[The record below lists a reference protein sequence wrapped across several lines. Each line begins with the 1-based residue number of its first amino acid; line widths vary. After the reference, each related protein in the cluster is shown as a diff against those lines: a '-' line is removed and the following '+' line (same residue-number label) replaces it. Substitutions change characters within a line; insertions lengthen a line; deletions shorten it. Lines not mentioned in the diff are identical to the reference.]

1 MPFDLTFANLAE
13 RAVQYNARASVKD
26 FDAEMVAYASLAQA
40 SRQRCAGV
48 LDLQYGMGV
57 AERIDIFPAAAAV
70 QPAPAFVYI
79 HGGYWRAQ
87 RKEDA
92 CSMAAAL
99 TSAGVAVVML
109 EYTLL
114 PEATLAEVV
123 REVRS
128 AISWLYRHGSVYGI
142 DPQRIHVCGSSA
154 GGHLVGMLYAD
165 DWQSRFNVPQ
175 DVVKGVVGL
184 SGLYDIR
191 PLCDINVNEWL
202 RLYPDQAALLSPA
215 LRIPEK
221 APPLV
226 LAVGGLETTGFKNQ
240 TLQFYEDVSKRGL
253 PVSLV
258 PNSHSN
264 HFNLVSELADPSS
277 VLFER
282 TLALIRNG

>member
-1 MPFDLTFANLAE
+1 MPFDLTFADLAE

-26 FDAEMVAYASLAQA
+26 FDAEMITYASLAQA
-40 SRQRCAGV
+40 SRQRCVGV
-48 LDLQYGMGV
+48 LDLQYGMGA

-79 HGGYWRAQ
+79 HGGYWRSQ

-128 AISWLYRHGSVYGI
+128 AISWLYRHGSVYGV
-142 DPQRIHVCGSSA
+142 DPRRIHVCGSSA

-191 PLCDINVNEWL
+191 PLCDINVNDWL

-215 LRIPEK
+215 LRIPDK

-226 LAVGGLETTGFKNQ
+226 LTVGGLETTGFKNQ
-240 TLQFYEDVSKRGL
+240 TLQFHEDVSKRGL

-264 HFNLVSELADPSS
+264 HFNLVNELADPTSA
-277 VLFER
+277 LFER
-282 TLALIRNG
+282 TLALIRNA

>member
-1 MPFDLTFANLAE
+1 MPFDLTFADLAE
-13 RAVQYNARASVKD
+13 RAVQYNARASVSD
-26 FDAEMVAYASLAQA
+26 FDAEMRTYASLALT
-40 SRQRCAGV
+40 SRRRCAGI
-48 LDLQYGMGV
+48 LDLQYGMGQ
-57 AERIDIFPAAAAV
+57 AERIDIFPAAAAA
-70 QPAPAFVYI
+70 QAAPVFVYI
-79 HGGYWRAQ
+79 HGGYWRSQ

-99 TSAGVAVVML
+99 TDAGIAVAMI

-128 AISWLYRHGSVYGI
+128 AIAWLYQHGATYGI
-142 DPQRIHVCGSSA
+142 DTQRIHVCGSSA

-165 DWQSRFNVPQ
+165 DWQERFNVPR
-175 DVVKGVVGL
+175 DVIKGVMGL

-191 PLCDINVNEWL
+191 PLCDIGVNDWL

-215 LRIPEK
+215 LCLPET

-226 LAVGGLETTGFKNQ
+226 LSVGGLETTGFRNQ
-240 TLQFYEDVSKRGL
+240 TLQFHEDVERRGL

-258 PNSHSN
+258 ADTQSN
-264 HFNLVSELADPSS
+264 HFNIVNELARPGSA
-277 VLFER
+277 LFE
-282 TLALIRNG
+282 AVMGMVKG